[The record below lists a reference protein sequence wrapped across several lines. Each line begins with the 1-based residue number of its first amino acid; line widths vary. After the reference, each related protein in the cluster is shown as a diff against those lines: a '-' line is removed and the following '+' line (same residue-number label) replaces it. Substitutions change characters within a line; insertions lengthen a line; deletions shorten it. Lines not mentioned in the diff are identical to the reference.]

1 MLLPIYKVE
10 EGEYV
15 EDHLHPTLPL
25 APPHYVHV
33 EDGGGVVQARSTHN
47 RAVDIS
53 TEMSRD
59 HIQ

>member
-25 APPHYVHV
+25 APPHDVHV
-33 EDGGGVVQARSTHN
+33 EDGGGVIQARSTHN
-47 RAVDIS
+47 RAVNVS
-53 TEMSRD
+53 TEMSHD